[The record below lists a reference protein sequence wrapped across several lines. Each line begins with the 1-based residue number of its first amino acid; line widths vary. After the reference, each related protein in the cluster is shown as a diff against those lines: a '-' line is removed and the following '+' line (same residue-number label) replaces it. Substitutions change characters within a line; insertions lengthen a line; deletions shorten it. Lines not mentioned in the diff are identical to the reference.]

1 MKVLLITHGRY
12 LAADGV
18 ASGNSVRAYF
28 LARGLAEAGI
38 DVVHV
43 YPSGLGAPAEPE
55 PRQGIRVR
63 VYEGEPGLASL
74 IQEEVP
80 DALIVGYWE
89 LIEALPQDLDLP
101 IVLDVVA
108 PRILEAMYQ
117 EQLDLSSEVRRTL
130 ACYRRADRFL
140 AGNQRQASFLL
151 SWLILAGADCLD
163 EAPIDVLPI
172 SVEPAAEPLPGG
184 IEDDCLRLVSGGVSW
199 PWRRTEDWFDRL
211 IVALQRHGHGNA
223 ELALFSGG
231 YVYAADAAAPPLSE
245 REAAWPED
253 LVRRYG
259 LLPYEEMQTFLRTR
273 CRIGVELADENPE
286 RRHSQSF
293 RAMEFLRNGL
303 PLLCNGYTELAEQVR
318 AYDAGWVVDGMDDL
332 DAAIAEILGKPDA
345 VAAKSRNALRL
356 VEERFHF
363 RKTVV
368 PLVRFLREPQRLN
381 WGEPLIPLDLG
392 SEAAEPVAPPP
403 AQGAEVAEG
412 VAARPGRRLA
422 PVRKAVGAASGL
434 LKTAIRRAAKPL
446 LKGVAR
452 GLGRLRRSDAVIL
465 VSRSDIRPANHGAA
479 VKIDRTAWG
488 LSHAVSAVYLVSD
501 DRGHYWEVRRGV
513 FRQRRFPRWLARLG
527 PEPERVRRFLIES
540 GIPADDAFLYT
551 PVADWS
557 FMLRTLY
564 LALKS
569 GARLYQAEFPAY
581 GRATVWARDLL
592 GGRALL
598 VEHNV
603 EYQRLADQVDALPR
617 HGYEMLRKV
626 ELGWCRRSDAVITVS
641 EADRQRLIEDGIEA
655 TRVHVIPHGVDLEQF
670 ERAEPLDLHALYR
683 IPRERPVL
691 VYHGIYL
698 YPPNLEAMQVMARE
712 ILPRLERQG
721 VRATVLAIGAYPP
734 EESLHPSLVFT
745 GPVESVAPYL
755 KAADLA
761 VVPLQKG
768 GGTRMKIL
776 DYFAAGLPVVS
787 TAKGAEGI
795 PIQPGVQA
803 MVVEGQ
809 DAFAEAV
816 AALLRDPHA
825 RDRLGR
831 AGRTFV
837 EPLDWRAIAAR
848 YLELAQVV

>member
-1 MKVLLITHGRY
+1 MKVLLITHGKY

-28 LARGLAEAGI
+28 LARGLVDAGI
-38 DVVHV
+38 EVVHA
-43 YPSGLGAPAEPE
+43 YPSGLGAPTTPE
-55 PRQGIRVR
+55 PRPGIRVL
-63 VYEGEPGLASL
+63 VYDDEAGLASL
-74 IQEEVP
+74 IQEETP

-117 EQLDLSSEVRRTL
+117 EHLDLSSEVRRAL

-140 AGNQRQASFLL
+140 VGSQRQASFLL
-151 SWLILAGADCLD
+151 SWLILAGAECLA
-163 EAPIDVLPI
+163 ESPIDVLPI
-172 SVEPAAEPLPGG
+172 SVEPAAEAPPGD
-184 IEDDCLRLVSGGVSW
+184 IQDDCLRLVSGGVFW
-199 PWRRTEDWFDRL
+199 PWRRTEDWFDSL
-211 IVALQRHGHGNA
+211 IAALQRHGGGQA

-231 YVYAADAAAPPLSE
+231 YVYAADAAAPTLSE
-245 REAAWPED
+245 REAAWPEQ
-253 LVRRYG
+253 LVKRYG
-259 LLPYEEMQTFLRTR
+259 LLPYQEMQTFLRTR

-332 DAAIAEILGKPDA
+332 DAAVAEILGSPDLVA
-345 VAAKSRNALRL
+345 VKSRNALRL
-356 VEERFHF
+356 VEARFHY
-363 RKTVV
+363 RKTTA
-368 PLVRFLREPQRLN
+368 PLVRFLREPRKAV
-381 WGEPLIPLDLG
+381 WGEPLISLHPG
-392 SEAAEPVAPPP
+392 SEATEPVATLPP
-403 AQGAEVAEG
+403 AQESEAVAGGAEAPSGGRRAPRQV
-412 VAARPGRRLA
+412 VAA
-422 PVRKAVGAASGL
+422 VSGP
-434 LKTAIRRAAKPL
+434 LKTAIRQAGKPL
-446 LKGVAR
+446 LKGLAR
-452 GLGRLRRSDAVIL
+452 AAGRLGRSDAVIM

-501 DRGHYWEVRRGV
+501 DRRHYWEVREGV
-513 FRQRRFPRWLARLG
+513 FRQRSFPRWLARLG

-540 GIPADDAFLYT
+540 GMPADDAFLYT

-557 FMLRTLY
+557 FLLRALY

-603 EYQRLADQVDALPR
+603 EYQRLADQVDDLPH

-641 EADRQRLIEDGIEA
+641 EADRQRLVEDGVDSA
-655 TRVHVIPHGVDLEQF
+655 RVHVIPHGVDLEQF
-670 ERAEPLDLHALYR
+670 ERAEPLDLHARYG
-683 IPRERPVL
+683 IPRERSVL
-691 VYHGIYL
+691 VYHGIYM

-712 ILPRLERQG
+712 ILPRLERAG
-721 VRATVLAIGAYPP
+721 VSATLLAIGAYPP
-734 EESLHPSLVFT
+734 EQSLHPNLVFT

-776 DYFAAGLPVVS
+776 DYFAAGLAVVS

-795 PIQPGVQA
+795 PIQSGVQA

-816 AALLRDPHA
+816 AALLRDPDA
-825 RDRLGR
+825 RERLGR
-831 AGRTFV
+831 AARTFV

-848 YLELAQVV
+848 YLELV